1 MNVFLWNAR
10 ARNGHVEATLNHPF
24 PAQVW
29 YDEPALL
36 KAVEA
41 KLKQAVPTMAAADCQ
56 LPDNLQDLTFGADQE
71 ADAAESTSKYH
82 RDAMQDDVAA
92 LMDME
97 KRAQLS
103 FFKLQIMVQGAPSG
117 NLQNR
122 AMASA
127 FDPDAP
133 PTPPPQKPP
142 AKRPRDDKRG

>member
-1 MNVFLWNAR
+1 
-10 ARNGHVEATLNHPF
+10 
-24 PAQVW
+24 
-29 YDEPALL
+29 
-36 KAVEA
+36 
-41 KLKQAVPTMAAADCQ
+41 
-56 LPDNLQDLTFGADQE
+56 
-71 ADAAESTSKYH
+71 
-82 RDAMQDDVAA
+82 MQDDVAA